1 MSLSSHDYH
10 LTATADG
17 VGVTISSNALI
28 KFSSGSYMCVI
39 RFTDGTVE
47 QMITIINDITPP
59 DETGILG
66 DVNGDD
72 VADSA
77 DAVLILRASVN
88 LEEFTP
94 KQNFLGDVNGD
105 GEPDSSDALEV
116 LRYSVD
122 LPVTDNIGESVEL
135 TAA

>member
-1 MSLSSHDYH
+1 
-10 LTATADG
+10 
-17 VGVTISSNALI
+17 
-28 KFSSGSYMCVI
+28 MCVI

-59 DETGILG
+59 AETGILG
-66 DVNGDD
+66 DVSGDN

-105 GEPDSSDALEV
+105 GEPNSSDALEV